1 MNPARIV
8 GFLLTLSALGEI
20 AVGVALVAYPSL
32 VAFLM
37 AAPVDSNGLLVAR
50 MMGGA
55 MLALGV
61 TWWIAR
67 AEPGRL
73 THYVAGYLI
82 YNLVV
87 GVLFVAAALYASRA
101 LVPWI
106 VAIVHLGAGA
116 AFGTAMAMARK
127 QA

>member
-8 GFLLTLSALGEI
+8 GFLVTLSALGET
-20 AVGVALVAYPSL
+20 AVGIALVAVPSL
-32 VAFLM
+32 VAFLI

-50 MMGGA
+50 MMGAA

-67 AEPGRL
+67 GDAGRL

-87 GVLFVAAALYASRA
+87 GALFVAAALHASQA
-101 LVPWI
+101 LVPWV

-116 AFGTAMAMARK
+116 AFGIAMGMLRK

>member
-1 MNPARIV
+1 MHPARIV
-8 GFLLTLSALGEI
+8 GFLLTLSALGES

-32 VAFLM
+32 VAFLI

-50 MMGGA
+50 MMGAA

-73 THYVAGYLI
+73 IHYVVGYLI

-87 GVLFVAAALYASRA
+87 GVLFVAAALYASQA

-116 AFGTAMAMARK
+116 AFGIAKAMARK